1 MSDSKSMAGPSSQQ
15 SSTEELSQVS
25 RLADSPE
32 FQLDP
37 EEIDA
42 VMEATELELYEDNV
56 QAATSDE

>member
-1 MSDSKSMAGPSSQQ
+1 MAGPSSQQ

-37 EEIDA
+37 EEVDA
-42 VMEATELELYEDNV
+42 VMEAAELESYEDNV
-56 QAATSDE
+56 EAATFDE